1 MEYFIKYRRSEITP
15 DNFLYNIS
23 FFINP
28 TVNFNVATDSDN
40 SLSII
45 YYNYLSSDFLL

>member
-1 MEYFIKYRRSEITP
+1 MELFITYRRSEITT

-28 TVNFNVATDSDN
+28 TVNFNVATDSDD
-40 SLSII
+40 SDRLFI
-45 YYNYLSSDFLL
+45 YYLL